1 MGVILIVE
9 DEVNI
14 RDGLIKIV
22 SGIDNSLTIHATG
35 YAEEAL
41 SIANLEKIDVFFLDI
56 QLTDYTGIELA
67 KQIREI
73 DVYKLTPIV
82 FITGVHN
89 KELEAYRK
97 IHCYSFIN
105 KPFNDVDIRNVFQE
119 IQNGLKIQEDLK
131 IIKFREKEFTYILN
145 QEDIIYIEHKNRK
158 LFIKT
163 IYEEATFSYYSL
175 TKLIDRLNN
184 DFMRCHKSYIVN
196 TTYIRKIDR
205 INNYLNVQKDEKM
218 IPIGRKFKEDIWR
231 VTI

>member
-14 RDGLIKIV
+14 RDGLVHIV
-22 SGIDNSLTIHATG
+22 HSIDASLKVHATG

-41 SIANLEKIDVFFLDI
+41 NIANSEKVDIFFFDI
-56 QLTDYTGIELA
+56 QLEDYSGVDLA

-73 DVYKLTPIV
+73 DIYKLTPIV
-82 FITGVHN
+82 FISGFHA

-105 KPFNDVDIRNVFQE
+105 KPFTDIEIKQIFQE
-119 IQNGLKIQEDLK
+119 IQNGIKVQEALK

-145 QEDIIYIEHKNRK
+145 QDDIIYIEHKNRK

-163 IYEEATFSYYSL
+163 IYEEALFSYYSL
-175 TKLIDRLNN
+175 SKLLDLLSNE
-184 DFMRCHKSYIVN
+184 FMQCHKSYIVN
-196 TTYIRKIDR
+196 SAYIRKIDR
-205 INNYLNVQKDEKM
+205 INNFLNVQRDEKI